1 MPQAPT
7 WPPPP
12 IPPPGPAGAAAG
24 TVWTP
29 LTLVDGG
36 KVPETGGD
44 GGGGTPARGNSLWK
58 ALPSAG
64 PYPESSGTSRG
75 LGW

>member
-7 WPPPP
+7 WPPPL

-29 LTLVDGG
+29 LTLV
-36 KVPETGGD
+36 E
-44 GGGGTPARGNSLWK
+44 ARSQRQ
-58 ALPSAG
+58 
-64 PYPESSGTSRG
+64 EVMSGRSTS
-75 LGW
+75 